1 MEACPTGGVIEYNH
15 CLSTVYCDSKVL
27 GTNVEKTEKRQGKK
41 PDSYKDYRRILERKD
56 IDAVMI
62 AKPDQ
67 WHTKVAVEAMYAG
80 KDVYCEKPLT
90 LTIAEGK
97 LIEKVV
103 KDVGPGV
110 SRLPGTRGLTAIG
123 SPNL

>member
-1 MEACPTGGVIEYNH
+1 LRKPKRGKARNLTPTKTIEEFSN
-15 CLSTVYCDSKVL
+15 
-27 GTNVEKTEKRQGKK
+27 
-41 PDSYKDYRRILERKD
+41 
-56 IDAVMI
+56 